1 MMWCQYCYW
10 TTKEI
15 DVVAQKNQDLFQ
27 ALNKSASN
35 LKGNEEKIYNAT
47 QSLFKQI
54 STIVDYE
61 NQASK
66 YTSGSR
72 RTFKKN
78 Q

>member
-1 MMWCQYCYW
+1 MWCQYCYW